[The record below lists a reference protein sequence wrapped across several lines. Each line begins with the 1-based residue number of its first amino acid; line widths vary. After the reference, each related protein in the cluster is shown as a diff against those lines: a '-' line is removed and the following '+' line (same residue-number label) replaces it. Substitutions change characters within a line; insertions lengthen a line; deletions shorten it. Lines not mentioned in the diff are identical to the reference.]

1 MHVWSDGHSFC
12 FTPGCGHAVKAKG
25 NTGYVFPVSQELMG
39 IPQRGIGAIAC
50 KYYKVTCSKRD
61 LRYGVEPNFYYV
73 PSVVVHY
80 PYFDREMNPL
90 YTKYRAN
97 GWTKT
102 DPERKIWTDAKGFKP
117 SYFGTNFRPSE
128 DTVILCEGESDSLFV
143 AQTLNFKYT
152 VLGVPGSDTLLEC
165 HKSNP
170 GFLDRAKKIII
181 VLQADT
187 TALRILA
194 DLQTIVPGHH
204 IYKCQLTKDACD
216 EPNLATMLYS
226 AKPVEESPILTG
238 DSLFK
243 EVEQYMLLSG
253 GSGAGLKIGLGLDSL
268 ISGWHPNAITLLAA
282 QTKSG
287 KTTLACQLAYMFA
300 REHGNVLFL
309 SLEMSVAE
317 TALTFVQIVND
328 CRLLG
333 VDRVIDVTAFKPTLV
348 GLGERVKILRH
359 AGFIKPIELE
369 NVVSEA
375 VKAFNVKFLV
385 IDHLTIAAT
394 DRALGHDNKT
404 IDVLCMTL
412 KGVVNKYNL
421 PCLAV
426 TQVNE
431 VRSEWL
437 SAHDIKGS
445 SVQKQIASN
454 VIALKRFDDSMR
466 SVVYS
471 LTPDRFSGKMG
482 QVNLVFG
489 QGRFY
494 AER

>member
-1 MHVWSDGHSFC
+1 MKQPCPKCGSSDNLHVWSDGHSFC
-12 FTPGCGHAVKAKG
+12 FTPGCGHSVKANG
-25 NTGYVFPVSQELMG
+25 NTGYMFPTSQELPG

-226 AKPVEESPILTG
+226 A
-238 DSLFK
+238 
-243 EVEQYMLLSG
+243 
-253 GSGAGLKIGLGLDSL
+253 
-268 ISGWHPNAITLLAA
+268 
-282 QTKSG
+282 
-287 KTTLACQLAYMFA
+287 
-300 REHGNVLFL
+300 
-309 SLEMSVAE
+309 
-317 TALTFVQIVND
+317 
-328 CRLLG
+328 
-333 VDRVIDVTAFKPTLV
+333 
-348 GLGERVKILRH
+348 
-359 AGFIKPIELE
+359 
-369 NVVSEA
+369 
-375 VKAFNVKFLV
+375 
-385 IDHLTIAAT
+385 
-394 DRALGHDNKT
+394 
-404 IDVLCMTL
+404 
-412 KGVVNKYNL
+412 
-421 PCLAV
+421 
-426 TQVNE
+426 
-431 VRSEWL
+431 
-437 SAHDIKGS
+437 
-445 SVQKQIASN
+445 
-454 VIALKRFDDSMR
+454 
-466 SVVYS
+466 
-471 LTPDRFSGKMG
+471 
-482 QVNLVFG
+482 
-489 QGRFY
+489 
-494 AER
+494 